1 MPRTTTT
8 SSGPALVW
16 VGSSITESG
25 VSTFNYIPLG
35 WCEVSPEIAV
45 EAAHARMFNA
55 LGGVQVEYYNFIQG
69 AEGQIACTFTK
80 WDDSL
85 LSALKHYFV
94 TQIPVA
100 RMSVP
105 YNRWGVCVAIFMPVA
120 YSVNTNKDVMWPHPS
135 VMLFPT
141 CRVAEVRE
149 HDMTTG
155 PSRVTVVFH
164 AMRSHTQVR
173 APQGLDDTGGFGLGS
188 MALGGYGGMGG
199 NIQGSPWGFMELVDG
214 VGPDMHSIA
223 VQMWN
228 ILSASH
234 VFG

>member
-1 MPRTTTT
+1 MARTTTT

-16 VGSSITESG
+16 VGSSITENG
-25 VSTFNYIPLG
+25 ALVFNYTPLG
-35 WCEVSPEIAV
+35 WCEVSPEVVV
-45 EAAHARMFNA
+45 EAAHARVFNA
-55 LGGVQVEYYNFIQG
+55 LGGVQVEYFNFIQG

-94 TQIPVA
+94 TQIPVP

-120 YSVNTNKDVMWPHPS
+120 YSVNTNKDVVWPHPS
-135 VMLFPT
+135 LMLFPT

-164 AMRSHTQVR
+164 AMRSHAKVR
-173 APQGLDDTGGFGLGS
+173 NQQGLDESGGFGLGS
-188 MALGGYGGMGG
+188 MVLGNYGGMGAG
-199 NIQGSPWGFMELVDG
+199 AQGAPWGFMEFVDG
-214 VGPDMHSIA
+214 VPLDMYTIA
-223 VQMWN
+223 TQMWG